1 MMYDYIELLMY
12 ITKKAGVF
20 KALETSTIKVAKEL
34 KTSQQTVSR
43 KLRDM
48 EGLGLIKR
56 SATQKGLLIQIDN
69 NGRDFLK
76 QQYADLGNVFAERV
90 QLAGIV
96 AKGIG
101 EGRYYVSLDGYQ
113 KQFKEKLG
121 FKAYPGTLN
130 LKVKRAEALEFINSL
145 NSINI
150 DGFETKDRTF
160 GKLTA
165 YKIKMKNIDGAIII
179 PERTR
184 HEEEIMEI
192 IAPVNIKQKLKLK
205 DNSKVK
211 LEK

>member
-1 MMYDYIELLMY
+1 MAYDYLEMLIF
-12 ITKKAGVF
+12 IAKKAGVF
-20 KALETSTIKVAKEL
+20 KALETSTIHIAKEL

-48 EGLGLIKR
+48 ERLKLIKR
-56 SATQKGLLIQIDN
+56 SATQKGLLIQLDEE
-69 NGRDFLK
+69 GRTFLK
-76 QQYADLGNVFAERV
+76 EHYSALGSIFAEK
-90 QLAGIV
+90 QEFTGIIT
-96 AKGIG
+96 KGIG

-130 LKVKRAEALEFINSL
+130 LRVKRPEALEFVSSL
-145 NSINI
+145 NAINI
-150 DGFETKDRTF
+150 DGCETKDRTF

-165 YKIKMKNIDGAIII
+165 YIIKVNNIKGAKII

-184 HEEEIMEI
+184 HEEDIIEL

-205 DNSKVK
+205 DNSRLRIQK
-211 LEK
+211 